1 MIQHLRISLIMGF
14 IAIGI
19 FGCRKPKDLQY
30 IDFENFQVQELGLGE
45 SVISADLKYY
55 NPNNFKLNL
64 KDGDLNVSLN
74 NTFLGNSKLDT
85 LLQIP
90 KKDTF
95 LIPLKMKVDMKTF
108 LSKALNVLLTNEVD
122 VKLDGNAKLGK
133 AGIYFNVPIH
143 YQGKQKFNL
152 NFFK

>member
-1 MIQHLRISLIMGF
+1 MV
-14 IAIGI
+14 I
-19 FGCRKPKDLQY
+19 FGCSKPKDLQY

-55 NPNNFKLNL
+55 NPNNFRMKL
-64 KDGDLNVSLN
+64 KDGDLDVSLN
-74 NTFLGNSKLDT
+74 NTYLGNSKLDT
-85 LLQIP
+85 LLEIP

-95 LIPLKMKVDMKTF
+95 LIPLKMKVDMRTF

-143 YQGKQKFNL
+143 YQGKQKFHINL
-152 NFFK
+152 FK

>member
-1 MIQHLRISLIMGF
+1 MV
-14 IAIGI
+14 I
-19 FGCRKPKDLQY
+19 FGCSKPKDLKY

-55 NPNNFKLNL
+55 NPNNFTMKL
-64 KDGDLNVSLN
+64 KEGDLDVSLN

-85 LLQIP
+85 LLEIP

-108 LSKALNVLLTNEVD
+108 LSRALNVLLTNEVD
-122 VKLDGNAKLGK
+122 VKLDGKAKLGK
-133 AGIYFNVPIH
+133 GGIYFNVPIH
-143 YQGKQKFNL
+143 YQGKQKFSVNL
-152 NFFK
+152 FK